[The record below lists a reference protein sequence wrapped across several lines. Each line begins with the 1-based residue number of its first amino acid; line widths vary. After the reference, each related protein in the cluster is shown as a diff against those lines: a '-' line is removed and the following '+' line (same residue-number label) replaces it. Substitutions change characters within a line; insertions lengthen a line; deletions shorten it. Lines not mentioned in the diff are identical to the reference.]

1 MIRLATLALILTA
14 LTAGAASQE
23 MIMRS
28 VWGKRGVVVSAVD
41 SNLYFYSTG
50 HAANW
55 TAPYMT
61 ASQTNMTWI
70 NPVGFS
76 TNTVAPGINFFTNA
90 GIYTITCPDWSKV
103 TRMVFY
109 SGAASRNYLT
119 NMANVAYV
127 STRLSGLTS
136 MDNMYRDQTLY
147 PKTAD
152 WDLSQLTNV
161 TTLYYAWYGCTG
173 LTNAPD
179 VNTLTNVTTL
189 GGAWRGCTGL
199 KTAPAVNALT
209 EVTTLDK
216 AWYGCTGLTNAPD
229 VNTLTNVTTLYY
241 AWRGCT
247 GLTNAPAVNALTKV
261 TTLSSAWHSCS
272 GLTNAP
278 DVNTLTKV
286 TTLYYAWYGCTGL
299 KTAPAVNALT
309 EVTTLSAAWYSCSGL
324 TNTLDS
330 IFGGYTSLTNI
341 TTSQNAFYNC
351 YRMSGVGSN
360 FVNAIK
366 HPTYSV
372 GTATNN
378 SSYRTFY
385 NCTNLTDY
393 ATIPAAYK

>member
-189 GGAWRGCTGL
+189 
-199 KTAPAVNALT
+199 
-209 EVTTLDK
+209 
-216 AWYGCTGLTNAPD
+216 
-229 VNTLTNVTTLYY
+229 YY